1 MGCTFDF
8 LKKVFFSETPYY
20 ASWLDDHFY
29 KIWEGALKYVLLYAF
44 FWWCPD
50 EALMM
55 YWWRPDD
62 ALRMP
67 WWCTDDAMMVHRWW
81 QWSAFGLPPLPPL
94 SAMVSICRPPPSPG
108 WRDVVCEQPLRGGGG
123 VIPRHD
129 ICQICYT
136 SLFPK
141 IQKFTRRKHADR
153 DISSPLVWQFRILK
167 LELYPNILLAGSLNT
182 LSLAYMTEYYQKQND
197 SYINCSKSTF
207 KM

>member
-1 MGCTFDF
+1 MHPDWTTIFIKSERVRSNMF
-8 LKKVFFSETPYY
+8 YYMHFS
-20 ASWLDDHFY
+20 DD
-29 KIWEGALKYVLLYAF
+29 ALMRH
-44 FWWCPD
+44 WWCTD
-50 EALMM
+50 DALMM
-55 YWWRPDD
+55 HWGCPDD
-62 ALRMP
+62 ALMMP
-67 WWCTDDAMMVHRWW
+67 WWCTDDGNGQH
-81 QWSAFGLPPLPPL
+81 LPADVTWYVNSPLK
-94 SAMVSICRPPPSPG
+94 
-108 WRDVVCEQPLRGGGG
+108 GGGE

>member
-1 MGCTFDF
+1 MPWWGT
-8 LKKVFFSETPYY
+8 
-20 ASWLDDHFY
+20 DD
-29 KIWEGALKYVLLYAF
+29 VL
-44 FWWCPD
+44 
-50 EALMM
+50 MT
-55 YWWRPDD
+55 
-62 ALRMP
+62 P
-67 WWCTDDAMMVHRWW
+67 WWCTDDALMMHWW
-81 QWSAFGLPPLPPL
+81 CTDDALMMHWWCTEDALMMHWWCHDGAPMM
-94 SAMVSICRPPPSPG
+94 AMVSFWLTPPPPFVSNGQHLPADVTWYVNSP
-108 WRDVVCEQPLRGGGG
+108 LKGGGE

-153 DISSPLVWQFRILK
+153 DISSPLVWQFGILK

>member
-1 MGCTFDF
+1 MPWWGT
-8 LKKVFFSETPYY
+8 
-20 ASWLDDHFY
+20 DD
-29 KIWEGALKYVLLYAF
+29 VL
-44 FWWCPD
+44 
-50 EALMM
+50 MT
-55 YWWRPDD
+55 
-62 ALRMP
+62 P
-67 WWCTDDAMMVHRWW
+67 WWCTEDALMMHWW
-81 QWSAFGLPPLPPL
+81 CHDGAPMMAMVSFWLTPPPPFVSNGQHLPTPPPLPADVTWYVNSPL
-94 SAMVSICRPPPSPG
+94 M
-108 WRDVVCEQPLRGGGG
+108 GG
-123 VIPRHD
+123 
-129 ICQICYT
+129 CYT